1 MRRLV
6 VFVVVASFA
15 SGSAAFAG
23 ETIMQSA
30 SRIVQRAGE
39 PADRPATVQNRA
51 SSVVANRPE
60 GWVNKPTAPSAAL
73 LAQEQPAL
81 SKSGMKKRTKAM
93 IFLGLG
99 VGFAASA
106 YVIDHHVVNVT
117 PSSLG
122 TRKD

>member
-1 MRRLV
+1 M
-6 VFVVVASFA
+6 VFLVVASFG
-15 SGSAAFAG
+15 SSSAAFAG

-30 SRIVQRAGE
+30 SRIVQQASE
-39 PADRPATVQNRA
+39 PADRPATVENRA
-51 SSVVANRPE
+51 SSVGASRPD
-60 GWVNKPTAPSAAL
+60 GWVNRLTPPSAAL
-73 LAQEQPAL
+73 LAQGQPGL

-106 YVIDHHVVNVT
+106 YAIDHHVLNVT